1 MTARPR
7 GTDRG
12 LRASGRRAHAWA
24 LLVAVT
30 LLAAGCGP
38 RQGEFLTTIKQVRDL
53 KPSDAGRGYPVRLR
67 GITTYSHA
75 PSRSLI
81 VQVGAD
87 AILVVT
93 PSAQTPPPPGREVEI
108 EGITGTGES
117 SAIVVAASVRD
128 LLAAELPVAEA
139 ISSKDLSSSR
149 YAYRRVEIEGI
160 VRSFLLDNAQRLTL
174 GVATEDG
181 MVRAQVNVAGPQ
193 VPVDSRVRIRG
204 VAASMFDLR
213 GGVIRQQILVSG
225 LSDVMVVE
233 AGAADPF
240 SLPVQSVA
248 TLLQSPASAVP
259 RHRVRIQG
267 AFTHADGAPFL
278 EDGTG
283 SLVVFTDDLTVTRPK
298 GRVDVAGFLT
308 LRDGSLTLEDATV
321 RPLAE
326 EPASLAQVSKASV
339 IRTIA
344 DVRRLS
350 PTEARNG
357 YPVQVRAIV
366 TSPSPAAPTNAFIQ
380 DSTGGIFL
388 VSDPARQVIRP
399 AARQLIEITGQTGS
413 GAFAPNI
420 VNATFRVI
428 GEAPLPEPLRV
439 PERELLTGYYD
450 SRLVEIEGIVQ
461 TVVRVGT
468 NIQHRGIR
476 GDTPVQRHCV

>member
-1 MTARPR
+1 MEW
-7 GTDRG
+7 
-12 LRASGRRAHAWA
+12 SGHKSTSRVRRF
-24 LLVAVT
+24 
-30 LLAAGCGP
+30 
-38 RQGEFLTTIKQVRDL
+38 Q
-53 KPSDAGRGYPVRLR
+53 
-67 GITTYSHA
+67 
-75 PSRSLI
+75 
-81 VQVGAD
+81 
-87 AILVVT
+87 
-93 PSAQTPPPPGREVEI
+93 
-108 EGITGTGES
+108 
-117 SAIVVAASVRD
+117 
-128 LLAAELPVAEA
+128 
-139 ISSKDLSSSR
+139 
-149 YAYRRVEIEGI
+149 
-160 VRSFLLDNAQRLTL
+160 
-174 GVATEDG
+174 
-181 MVRAQVNVAGPQ
+181 
-193 VPVDSRVRIRG
+193 VDSRVRIRG

-213 GGVIRQQILVSG
+213 GGVIRQQILVRG
-225 LSDVMVVE
+225 LSDVIVVE

-240 SLPVQSVA
+240 FLPVQSVA

-259 RHRVRIQG
+259 RHRVRVQG

-283 SLVVFTDDLTVTRPK
+283 RLVVFTDDLTVTRPK

-308 LRDGSLTLEDATV
+308 SRDGGLTLEDATV
-321 RPLAE
+321 RPFAE
-326 EPASLAQVSKASV
+326 EPVSRAQVSKASV

-366 TSPSPAAPTNAFIQ
+366 TSPSPVAPANAFVQ

-439 PERELLTGYYD
+439 PERELLTGSLRQPI
-450 SRLVEIEGIVQ
+450 SRDRGHRPNGRPRRSQ
-461 TVVRVGT
+461 H
-468 NIQHRGIR
+468 QHRGVR
-476 GDTPVQRHCV
+476 GNTPVQRHCVRSARESSASDPPRRCEGQSRRCLRLALQREKTDARHPAHRAGAVGHHRARTGTARAGCTAGSA

>member
-1 MTARPR
+1 MLKSMRPANRLDLGATRKGDHDRAHAHTCANPSHLSGSFRAAQACFLAILLAAILLACTLRMTARPR
-7 GTDRG
+7 RTDRG

-53 KPSDAGRGYPVRLR
+53 KPSDADRGYPVRLR

-75 PSRSLI
+75 QSRSLI

-213 GGVIRQQILVSG
+213 GGVIRQQILVRG
-225 LSDVMVVE
+225 LSDVVVME

-248 TLLQSPASAVP
+248 TLLQIARECGASTSRADTRCIHARRWRPVP
-259 RHRVRIQG
+259 
-267 AFTHADGAPFL
+267 
-278 EDGTG
+278 
-283 SLVVFTDDLTVTRPK
+283 
-298 GRVDVAGFLT
+298 
-308 LRDGSLTLEDATV
+308 
-321 RPLAE
+321 
-326 EPASLAQVSKASV
+326 
-339 IRTIA
+339 
-344 DVRRLS
+344 
-350 PTEARNG
+350 
-357 YPVQVRAIV
+357 
-366 TSPSPAAPTNAFIQ
+366 
-380 DSTGGIFL
+380 
-388 VSDPARQVIRP
+388 
-399 AARQLIEITGQTGS
+399 
-413 GAFAPNI
+413 
-420 VNATFRVI
+420 
-428 GEAPLPEPLRV
+428 
-439 PERELLTGYYD
+439 
-450 SRLVEIEGIVQ
+450 
-461 TVVRVGT
+461 
-468 NIQHRGIR
+468 
-476 GDTPVQRHCV
+476 